1 MIASPPPAEFL
12 ILYGW
17 QGSGPDHWQ
26 SHLARDLAASGAR
39 VHYPDFPA
47 PELPTRAAWLP
58 RLREVL
64 AECGDP
70 RQLTVVTHS
79 LGGLL
84 WLWAAREKIAPVVKH
99 LILVAP
105 PSPASRTAE
114 IQDFLPAP
122 TDPSFP
128 LARQQDLIA
137 SDNDPYVP
145 FADSRRYAQR
155 LIARLGLLPGA
166 GHLNTAAGYGRWPWL
181 RDYLTG
187 VAAWP
192 PQPSPAARAQPS
204 A

>member
-1 MIASPPPAEFL
+1 MIAKPSAVEFL

-17 QGSGPDHWQ
+17 QGSRPDHWQ
-26 SHLARDLAASGAR
+26 SHLARELAAAGRR

-64 AECGDP
+64 DECGNP
-70 RQLTVVTHS
+70 QQLTVVTHS

-84 WLWAAREKIAPVVKH
+84 WLWAAHEKIAPAIKH
-99 LILVAP
+99 LVLVAP
-105 PSPASRTAE
+105 PSPASQTAE

-122 TDPSFP
+122 TAVSFP
-128 LARQQDLIA
+128 LAQQVDLIV

-145 FADSRRYAQR
+145 LTDSLHSAQT
-155 LIARLGLLPGA
+155 LHARPGLLPGA
-166 GHLNTAAGYGRWPWL
+166 GHLNSAAGYGRWPWL
-181 RDYLTG
+181 HDYLAG

-192 PQPSPAARAQPS
+192 PQPAQ
-204 A
+204 